1 MRSARRQQH
10 TVRGMLCVQGRSSK
24 EHVTI
29 RDVHHPQLVTRN
41 RIVQLWL
48 ILIICVCA
56 RVQLTMCCALGGY
69 RHVCVRMR
77 HQEDAGP

>member
-10 TVRGMLCVQGRSSK
+10 TVRGMLCVQGGS
-24 EHVTI
+24 TI

-48 ILIICVCA
+48 ILIICVRA
-56 RVQLTMCCALGGY
+56 RVRRRRRDCHTLQFCEGHGGEWPQQTQK
-69 RHVCVRMR
+69 R
-77 HQEDAGP
+77 